1 MTAYRPFDPGLQLE
15 RTELAWRRTALS
27 IAIGS
32 LLSLR
37 VLPIALPPEATFW
50 GFAPGIVG
58 LLSAC
63 ALWFAAHRRQRRLGA
78 FLSGATGV
86 TPPGGAM
93 LVLLT
98 VLGAGFGA
106 VALVFSVL
114 SALR

>member
-15 RTELAWRRTALS
+15 RTELAWRRAALS

-37 VLPIALPPEATFW
+37 VLPIALPPEATGW
-50 GFAPGIVG
+50 GFAPGLVG

-63 ALWFAAHRRQRRLGA
+63 ALWFAAHRRQRRLSA
-78 FLSGATGV
+78 FLSGATV
-86 TPPGGAM
+86 SPPGGAM
-93 LVLLT
+93 LALLT

-106 VALVFSVL
+106 VALLFSVL
-114 SALR
+114 SAVR